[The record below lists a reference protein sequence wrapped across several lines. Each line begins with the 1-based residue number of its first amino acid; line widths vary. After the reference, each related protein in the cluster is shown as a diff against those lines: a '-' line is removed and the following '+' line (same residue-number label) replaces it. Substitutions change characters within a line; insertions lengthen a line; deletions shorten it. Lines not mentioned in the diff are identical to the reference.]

1 MVKKTKSI
9 KVLFNSKENYADIL
23 DLFDQDDIADEDIA
37 QYANMDI
44 DTVKSIKREWV
55 NEETINPLKIPA
67 KALKAGIEQGRK
79 YK

>member
-44 DTVKSIKREWV
+44 DTVKSIKREV
-55 NEETINPLKIPA
+55 NEETINH
-67 KALKAGIEQGRK
+67 
-79 YK
+79 